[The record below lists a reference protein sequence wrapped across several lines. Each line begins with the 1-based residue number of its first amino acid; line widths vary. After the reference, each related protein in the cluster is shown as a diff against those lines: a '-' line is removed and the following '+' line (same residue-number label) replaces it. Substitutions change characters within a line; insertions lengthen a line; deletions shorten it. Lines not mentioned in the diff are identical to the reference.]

1 MKTWHVANHYYLA
14 KDNKEKK
21 EKTEDKEAVEENK
34 NPFLASTL
42 IPYYNRLYQMR
53 SDYPYLD
60 LTGPEP
66 TRKYIVRPFLGIP
79 PSNDYG
85 THCLF
90 VAVYELPNRL
100 YLTGIPS
107 GMQDMSIEALY
118 PKLVPLDIHW
128 VNSNNAWI
136 VVKYDSNLPHVKEGK
151 LGEEAIK
158 HFLKGGEHEDAG
170 SLLHITPEAANMELL
185 SYGKWR
191 TDPRFQ
197 SKAPANDSSPATN
210 AENAPENAD
219 TTSTEVPEAT
229 TCTSD
234 IE

>member
-1 MKTWHVANHYYLA
+1 MKTDIHFPFYSVAEY
-14 KDNKEKK
+14 D
-21 EKTEDKEAVEENK
+21 
-34 NPFLASTL
+34 
-42 IPYYNRLYQMR
+42 
-53 SDYPYLD
+53 
-60 LTGPEP
+60 
-66 TRKYIVRPFLGIP
+66 
-79 PSNDYG
+79 
-85 THCLF
+85 
-90 VAVYELPNRL
+90 ELPNKL

-107 GMQDMSIEALY
+107 GMLDVSIEALY

-136 VVKYDSNLPHVKEGK
+136 VVKYDSNLPHIKEGK

-170 SLLHITPEAANMELL
+170 ALLHITPEAANMELL
-185 SYGKWR
+185 SYRKWR

-197 SKAPANDSSPATN
+197 SKPVVNNPSSDN
-210 AENAPENAD
+210 AEIAAGNAD
-219 TTSTEVPEAT
+219 TTTAVPETT